1 MVGGRRGFVS
11 CFHLLGNPLR
21 QGLTTYAMFISCAE
35 RYHTCCLLYSMNY
48 PLYSMN
54 YPFITY
60 NHGKSNVYSI
70 GAVGTV
76 GMDANTLR
84 A

>member
-21 QGLTTYAMFISCAE
+21 QGLTTYAMFISCTE
-35 RYHTCCLLYSMNY
+35 RYHTCCL
-48 PLYSMN
+48 LYSMN

-60 NHGKSNVYSI
+60 NHGKSNVYSV